1 MQRSWWFHFRTPPRD
16 SPSFLAAPNEAL
28 GSILFF
34 AMQNRNSY
42 TVVLFLGVITH
53 STPLKIG
60 IACTFREVKSFVLTL
75 PIPVKSCFGG
85 SAHNICYTFTFS

>member
-42 TVVLFLGVITH
+42 IVLFLGVITH
-53 STPLKIG
+53 STPQNWNSMHVPRSRI
-60 IACTFREVKSFVLTL
+60 I
-75 PIPVKSCFGG
+75 CFD
-85 SAHNICYTFTFS
+85 F